1 VDISRSE
8 AFEELAGVAGGIM
21 NGSVEAWKSNGGKVV
36 GYFCSHV
43 PTEIFMAAGVLPFR
57 MRGTG
62 STGTELADAH
72 FSSINC
78 SFPRHTFNLAL
89 SGQYDFLDGLV
100 CVSSCDHIR
109 RVYDNWVR
117 NLPTPF
123 VRIMS
128 LPKKVGDEQVAWY
141 REEIDILR
149 RDLETHFGVSIT
161 DERVRE
167 AIALHN
173 TTRRLQRR
181 LYELRKSANPPITG
195 ADSLAVM
202 VAATALPG
210 ERYNQLLEAL
220 LAELESAT
228 GNPKG
233 NGAYRAR
240 LMIVGSELDDPA
252 YVRAIEEQG
261 GLVVTD
267 SICYGTRTM
276 WVDVDEGAAD
286 PIDALARYYIQERP
300 TCPRMNGD
308 RPRRLDFLK
317 EMVEQFEVD
326 GIIGERMLFCD
337 FWCAEHFM
345 NNSDLKE
352 SGIPFLQIDREY
364 ISSGVG
370 QLRTRVQAFLETMG
384 K

>member
-8 AFEELAGVAGGIM
+8 AFGELAGAASGIM
-21 NGSVEAWKSNGGKVV
+21 NGTVETWKNEGRKVV

-43 PTEIFMAAGVLPFR
+43 PTELFLAADILPFR

-89 SGQYDFLDGLV
+89 SGAYDFLDGLV
-100 CVSSCDHIR
+100 CVSSCDHVR
-109 RVYDNWVR
+109 RVYDNWKR
-117 NLPTPF
+117 NLSTPF

-128 LPKKVGDEQVAWY
+128 LPKKVGDEQVAWD

-149 RDLETHFGVSIT
+149 REVEEHFGVQIT
-161 DERVRE
+161 TERLRE
-167 AIALHN
+167 AIVLHN
-173 TTRRLQRR
+173 ATRRLQRR
-181 LYELRKSANPPITG
+181 LYDLRKRANPPITG
-195 ADSLAVM
+195 AESLAVM
-202 VAATALPG
+202 VAATALPP
-210 ERYNQLLEAL
+210 ERYNELLETL
-220 LAELESAT
+220 LADLENT
-228 GNPKG
+228 
-233 NGAYRAR
+233 NGGGTYRAR

-252 YVRAIEEQG
+252 YVQAIEEQG
-261 GLVVTD
+261 GLIVTD

-276 WVDVDEGAAD
+276 WVDVDEQADD
-286 PIDALARYYIQERP
+286 PIEALARYYIQERP

-308 RPRRLDFLK
+308 RPRRLEFLK
-317 EMVEQFEVD
+317 EMVEQFQVD

-345 NNSDLKE
+345 NNADLKE

-364 ISSGVG
+364 VSSGVG

>member
-8 AFEELAGVAGGIM
+8 AFGELAGAASGIM
-21 NGSVEAWKSNGGKVV
+21 NGTVETWKNEGRKVV

-43 PTEIFMAAGVLPFR
+43 PTELFLAADILPFR

-89 SGQYDFLDGLV
+89 SGAYDFLDGLV
-100 CVSSCDHIR
+100 CVSSCDHVR
-109 RVYDNWVR
+109 RVYDNWKR
-117 NLPTPF
+117 NLSTPF

-149 RDLETHFGVSIT
+149 REVEEHFGVQIT
-161 DERVRE
+161 TERLRE
-167 AIALHN
+167 AIVLHN
-173 TTRRLQRR
+173 ATRRLQRR
-181 LYELRKSANPPITG
+181 LYDLRKRANPPITG
-195 ADSLAVM
+195 AESLAVM
-202 VAATALPG
+202 VAATALPP
-210 ERYNQLLEAL
+210 ERYNELLETL
-220 LAELESAT
+220 LADLENT
-228 GNPKG
+228 
-233 NGAYRAR
+233 NGGGTYRAR

-252 YVRAIEEQG
+252 YVQAIEEQG
-261 GLVVTD
+261 GLIVTD

-276 WVDVDEGAAD
+276 WVDVDEQADD
-286 PIDALARYYIQERP
+286 PIEALARYYIQERP

-308 RPRRLDFLK
+308 RPRRLEFLK
-317 EMVEQFEVD
+317 EMVEQFQVD

-345 NNSDLKE
+345 NNADLKE

-364 ISSGVG
+364 VSSGVG

>member
-1 VDISRSE
+1 MNPS
-8 AFEELAGVAGGIM
+8 VA
-21 NGSVEAWKSNGGKVV
+21 AWKSDGGKVV

-43 PTEIFMAAGVLPFR
+43 PVELLIAAGILPFR

-89 SGQYDFLDGLV
+89 NGSYDFLDGLV

-109 RVYDNWVR
+109 RVYDNWKR

-141 REEIDILR
+141 REEIDLLR
-149 RDLETHFGVSIT
+149 RDLQQEFGVQISN
-161 DERVRE
+161 ERLRE

-173 TTRRLQRR
+173 
-181 LYELRKSANPPITG
+181 ETG
-195 ADSLAVM
+195 AGS
-202 VAATALPG
+202 
-210 ERYNQLLEAL
+210 
-220 LAELESAT
+220 
-228 GNPKG
+228 
-233 NGAYRAR
+233 YRAR

-252 YVRAIEEQG
+252 YIQAIEEQG

-276 WVDVDEGAAD
+276 WVDVDETATD
-286 PIDALARYYIQERP
+286 PVDALARYYIQERP

-308 RPRRLDFLK
+308 RPRRLEFLK
-317 EMVEQFEVD
+317 EMVEQFDVD
-326 GIIGERMLFCD
+326 GIVGERMLFCD

-345 NNSDLKE
+345 NKTDLKE
-352 SGIPFLQIDREY
+352 SGIPFLQLDREY
-364 ISSGVG
+364 VSSGVG

>member
-1 VDISRSE
+1 VDSTRSD
-8 AFEELAGVAGGIM
+8 AFEELAEVAAGIM
-21 NGSVEAWKSNGGKVV
+21 NASVETWKQGGGKVV

-43 PTEIFMAAGVLPFR
+43 PTELLTAAGLLPFR

-89 SGQYDFLDGLV
+89 SGAYDFLDGLL
-100 CVSSCDHIR
+100 CVSSCDHVR
-109 RVYDNWVR
+109 RVYDNWKR

-141 REEIDILR
+141 REEIDLLR
-149 RDLETHFGVSIT
+149 RDVEQHFGVDVT
-161 DERVRE
+161 TERLRE

-173 TTRRLQRR
+173 ATRRLQRS
-181 LYELRKSANPPITG
+181 LYELRRSPSPPITG
-195 ADSLAVM
+195 AETLAVM
-202 VAATALPG
+202 VAGTAMPAT
-210 ERYNQLLEAL
+210 RYNQLLRQL
-220 LAELESAT
+220 VDDLEDAR
-228 GNPKG
+228 GG
-233 NGAYRAR
+233 DGYRAR

-252 YVRAIEEQG
+252 FVRAIEEQG

-276 WVDVDEGAAD
+276 WATVDEEATD
-286 PIDALARYYIQERP
+286 PIEALARYYIQERP

-308 RPRRLDFLK
+308 RPRRLEFLK
-317 EMVEQFEVD
+317 ELVEQFDVD

-345 NNSDLKE
+345 NKDDLKA

-364 ISSGVG
+364 VSSGTG

>member
-1 VDISRSE
+1 
-8 AFEELAGVAGGIM
+8 
-21 NGSVEAWKSNGGKVV
+21 
-36 GYFCSHV
+36 
-43 PTEIFMAAGVLPFR
+43 MAAGILPFR

-89 SGQYDFLDGLV
+89 SGEYDFLDGLV

-109 RVYDNWVR
+109 RVYDNWIR
-117 NLPTPF
+117 NLSTPF

-149 RDLETHFGVSIT
+149 REIEAHFGVQIT
-161 DERVRE
+161 SERLRD

-173 TTRRLQRR
+173 ATRRLQRR
-181 LYELRKSANPPITG
+181 LYDLRKVPNPPITG

-202 VAATALPG
+202 VAATAMPG
-210 ERYNQLLEAL
+210 ERYNELLEIL
-220 LAELESAT
+220 LGELDGAA
-228 GNPKG
+228 G
-233 NGAYRAR
+233 NGDGGYRAR

-261 GLVVTD
+261 GLIVTD

-276 WVDVDEGAAD
+276 WVDVDEQTAD

-308 RPRRLDFLK
+308 RPRRLEFLK
-317 EMVEQFEVD
+317 EMVEQFQVD

-337 FWCAEHFM
+337 FWCAEHYM
-345 NNSDLKE
+345 NNADLKE
-352 SGIPFLQIDREY
+352 SGIPFLQLDREY